1 MCLVPSG
8 MLAEIF
14 VKYAATFSKSTH
26 KMFHIFHSYIA
37 IRAIPTL
44 PCLLG
49 LLNIITMV
57 FEMKNGTLVFMSA
70 QNVSGNLNPQ
80 GVGGFEN

>member
-14 VKYAATFSKSTH
+14 IKYASTFSKSTH
-26 KMFHIFHSYIA
+26 KMFHS
-37 IRAIPTL
+37 IPTL
-44 PCLLG
+44 PSLLW
-49 LLNIITMV
+49 LLDIIRMV
-57 FEMKNGTLVFMSA
+57 FEMENGTLVFMSV

>member
-26 KMFHIFHSYIA
+26 KMFHIFPSYI
-37 IRAIPTL
+37 AIPTL

-57 FEMKNGTLVFMSA
+57 FEMENGTLVFMSV